1 MKRFPLI
8 LAISLLCACNPR
20 PEKEIV
26 VSIPADALQ
35 KDPAQ
40 WEVFHEAISPDFNAL
55 RNRIHLIA
63 LKESPEKAHA
73 MFLKLADECHAKGE
87 YALEACAL
95 YEMST
100 NYLDQRDTLG
110 MRRLLDRMER
120 LSKEHPEN
128 TGAGYSY
135 YSVLGTYYASLYE
148 QDGSDATRD
157 AMFKALREAIRY
169 QERMTQRDYQQQAI
183 VPAWN
188 YYNVAVCYDLYCD
201 PSVRDSI
208 DKYLVLADKA
218 NRETLYLQPFEHQQ
232 IDVSIRDLRAWL
244 LYYDG
249 RVEEAIAEMNEVLAL
264 IDSVEASSPNTVITE
279 RGEAYGFFVEVY
291 SSMGDYEK
299 ALEYERLKA
308 ENDAVRFSA
317 QRNAAV
323 REVEAKYDVA
333 KVETRLAK
341 VRGWAASL
349 AILSLLLLSM
359 VLYYRLLIRSKE
371 ESRYTA
377 AVEALVETDSDIRA
391 LTETVSPEAAKKVF
405 SSAQI
410 PLSAVER
417 KYILLFMSGNS
428 TEKIAEAMN
437 VEPAS
442 VYTMK
447 YRIKKKFREGF
458 PLPF

>member
-1 MKRFPLI
+1 MKRSLAI
-8 LAISLLCACNPR
+8 LALIVLFVSCAKR
-20 PEKEIV
+20 ET
-26 VSIPADALQ
+26 DTT
-35 KDPAQ
+35 
-40 WEVFHEAISPDFNAL
+40 AL
-55 RNRIHLIA
+55 RYRIHLIA

-128 TGAGYSY
+128 IGAGYSY

-148 QDGSDATRD
+148 QDGSETTRD
-157 AMFKALREAIRY
+157 AMFEALREAIRY

-201 PSVRDSI
+201 PPVRDSI

-218 NRETLYLQPFEHQQ
+218 NRETLYLKPFEHQQ

-249 RVEEAIAEMNEVLAL
+249 RVDEAITEMNEVLAL
-264 IDSVEASSPNTVITE
+264 IDSVEAASPNTVITE

-299 ALEYERLKA
+299 ALEYEQLKA

-341 VRGWAASL
+341 VIGWTASL
-349 AILSLLLLSM
+349 AILSLLLLAL
-359 VLYYRLLIRSKE
+359 VLYYRLLIRSRE

-377 AVEALVETDSDIRA
+377 AVEALVETDADIRA
-391 LTETVSPEAAKKVF
+391 LTETVSPEAAKKIF

-417 KYILLFMSGNS
+417 RYILLFMSGKS
-428 TEKIAEAMN
+428 TEKIAEAMH

>member
-1 MKRFPLI
+1 MDNQSPL
-8 LAISLLCACNPR
+8 
-20 PEKEIV
+20 
-26 VSIPADALQ
+26 
-35 KDPAQ
+35 
-40 WEVFHEAISPDFNAL
+40 
-55 RNRIHLIA
+55 
-63 LKESPEKAHA
+63 
-73 MFLKLADECHAKGE
+73 MG
-87 YALEACAL
+87 
-95 YEMST
+95 
-100 NYLDQRDTLG
+100 
-110 MRRLLDRMER
+110 
-120 LSKEHPEN
+120 
-128 TGAGYSY
+128 
-135 YSVLGTYYASLYE
+135 
-148 QDGSDATRD
+148 
-157 AMFKALREAIRY
+157 
-169 QERMTQRDYQQQAI
+169 
-183 VPAWN
+183 
-188 YYNVAVCYDLYCD
+188 
-201 PSVRDSI
+201 
-208 DKYLVLADKA
+208 ADKA

-279 RGEAYGFFVEVY
+279 RGEAYSFFVEVY

-349 AILSLLLLSM
+349 AIL
-359 VLYYRLLIRSKE
+359 IRSKE

-377 AVEALVETDSDIRA
+377 AVEALVETNADIRA

-417 KYILLFMSGNS
+417 KYILLFMSGKS

-447 YRIKKKFREGF
+447 YRIKKKFPEGF